1 MCRMIAPSTS
11 CAKTAAVAATAA
23 PRTPATSSRGA
34 PEVSHSREVRDAS
47 AIVRQKKAWARQ
59 AWVTEIGVGSRKMT
73 VRPPR
78 TPCAMTV
85 TSAAQARWRTRGRG
99 SARAVQTASTR
110 VRKPTAVAAMRWP
123 CS

>member
-11 CAKTAAVAATAA
+11 CAKTAAVAAKAA
-23 PRTPATSSRGA
+23 PRTPATSSRRA
-34 PEVSHSREVRDAS
+34 LEASHSREVRDAS
-47 AIVRQKKAWARQ
+47 AIVMQKKAWARQ

-85 TSAAQARWRTRGRG
+85 ASAAQARRRTRGRG
-99 SARAVQTASTR
+99 STRAVHTASTR
-110 VRKPTAVAAMRWP
+110 VRKPTAVATMRWP